1 MIGRRIGHCDVLSRL
16 GEGGMGQ
23 VFAGI
28 DRSLDRPVAI
38 KALRPE
44 LSRDPAFAARFR
56 AEAGALARLSHPNV
70 AHIYSLEQSGS
81 QQFMILELVRGL
93 TLQDLLARHGP
104 LDEMGALALAAQ
116 AVAGLAAAHAQGI
129 VHRDL
134 KPANLMVTAD
144 GMLKLMDF
152 GIARVGGAERLTR
165 HGHMIGTLA
174 FMAPEQIR
182 GASGDARSDLYSLG
196 LVLYEML
203 AGRSPFAAATDYEF
217 LDAQVNQVP
226 APLRGFVPTLSD
238 RFHDA
243 IMRCLAKAPEHRFAS
258 AEAFGREAGT
268 QTLAATAQEIL
279 RERIGAVVAPPVA
292 PAPSTKLAPRPMQAA
307 PPRAPTVLVPL
318 GSATARPIRTVAP
331 ARARPSGGTPFLM
344 LGVAVAVMGLAAGY
358 LLTRPSPLPPRASAS
373 IIASSAAVPAKSP
386 PTVEELIRLE
396 APELY
401 RWHDSIGAAGAE
413 TGAPEVPWT
422 AAPVAPPPAAPP
434 AGVEMYSAPA
444 PAVRQSV
451 RRPGSRPTAGSAV
464 PASAEAATPAVVGS
478 GNDVGS
484 GWLIRD

>member
-93 TLQDLLARHGP
+93 TLQDMLARHGP
-104 LDEMGALALAAQ
+104 LDGTGALALAAQ

-134 KPANLMVTAD
+134 KPANLMVTGD
-144 GMLKLMDF
+144 GLLKLMDF

-182 GASGDARSDLYSLG
+182 GASGDLRSDLYSLG

-203 AGRSPFAAATDYEF
+203 AGRSPFAATSDYEF
-217 LDAQVNQVP
+217 LDAQVNQLPTPLRSLVP
-226 APLRGFVPTLSD
+226 ALSD
-238 RFHDA
+238 RFNDA
-243 IMRCLAKAPEHRFAS
+243 IMRCLAKEPEHRFTS
-258 AEAFGREAGT
+258 VEEFGRAAGT

-279 RERIGAVVAPPVA
+279 RERIGAVVSQPVA
-292 PAPSTKLAPRPMQAA
+292 PVLATRAAPRPA
-307 PPRAPTVLVPL
+307 PVVPRRAPTVLVPL
-318 GSATARPIRTVAP
+318 GSATARPIRSVAP
-331 ARARPSGGTPFLM
+331 ARGRSGGGWGYAA
-344 LGVAVAVMGLAAGY
+344 LGTVVIILGLSAGY
-358 LLTRPSPLPPRASAS
+358 VLNRPAPPPVESS
-373 IIASSAAVPAKSP
+373 VPIMTSSAAAPVQPP

-396 APELY
+396 APESY
-401 RWHDSIGAAGAE
+401 RWNEPIGTVDAGPLEPPMPWAA
-413 TGAPEVPWT
+413 V
-422 AAPVAPPPAAPP
+422 PVASRPELPARIDRP
-434 AGVEMYSAPA
+434 AQPSTVAKQSTHRSSA
-444 PAVRQSV
+444 
-451 RRPGSRPTAGSAV
+451 RPTAGSAV
-464 PASAEAATPAVVGS
+464 PSSPEATSQAVVGS

>member
-28 DRSLDRPVAI
+28 DRTLDRPVAI

-44 LSRDPAFAARFR
+44 FSRDPAFAARFR

-93 TLQDLLARHGP
+93 TLQDLLTRRGP
-104 LDEMGALALAAQ
+104 LDETGALALAAQ

-134 KPANLMVTAD
+134 KPANLMVTGD
-144 GMLKLMDF
+144 GLLKLMDF
-152 GIARVGGAERLTR
+152 GIARVGGADRLTR

-174 FMAPEQIR
+174 FMAPEQMR
-182 GASGDARSDLYSLG
+182 GTSGDVRSDLYSLG

-203 AGRSPFAAATDYEF
+203 AGRSPFTATTDFEF
-217 LDAQVNQVP
+217 LDAQVNQPPV
-226 APLRGFVPTLSD
+226 PLRDFVPGLGD
-238 RFHDA
+238 RYHDA
-243 IMRCLAKAPEHRFAS
+243 IMRCLAKEPERRFAS
-258 AEAFGREAGT
+258 AEEFGRAAGT

-279 RERIGAVVAPPVA
+279 RERIGSVVAPPVA
-292 PAPSTKLAPRPMQAA
+292 PALPTPPARKPVQAVPR
-307 PPRAPTVLVPL
+307 RAPTVLVPL
-318 GSATARPIRTVAP
+318 GSATARPIRAVAP
-331 ARARPSGGTPFLM
+331 ARARSGGQGIFV
-344 LGVAVAVMGLAAGY
+344 LGAVVVTIGLAVGY
-358 LLTRPSPLPPRASAS
+358 VLARPSPVPLKPAVSLM
-373 IIASSAAVPAKSP
+373 ASSAAVPEKAT
-386 PTVEELIRLE
+386 PTVETLPRLE
-396 APELY
+396 ASELY
-401 RWHDSIGAAGAE
+401 PWHDSIGAADAD
-413 TGAPEVPWT
+413 TLAPAMPW
-422 AAPVAPPPAAPP
+422 APAAPPPAR
-434 AGVEMYSAPA
+434 VDMYSEPA
-444 PAVRQSV
+444 PVAKPPV
-451 RRPGSRPTAGSAV
+451 RRLSARPTAGSAV
-464 PASAEAATPAVVGS
+464 PARAEAATPAVAGS